1 MNLITFVFSG
11 FWVWLGFVILVG
23 LVLQQVVE
31 MIKAIRTQKQVEA
44 YRIGERWHFKVTGAS
59 KADIKK
65 MMKRAGVG
73 AEASERDNDDE

>member
-31 MIKAIRTQKQVEA
+31 MIKAIRTKKQVEA
-44 YRIGERWHFKVTGAS
+44 YRIGERWHFKITGAS
-59 KADIKK
+59 KADIEKDETGWSWCRG
-65 MMKRAGVG
+65 KRG
-73 AEASERDNDDE
+73 RQWR